1 MFSSETFGIEL
12 RNLWS
17 QHFAGHKAFAWD
29 GIYSQM
35 LKFNVQM
42 ERLLETA
49 DEDDGH
55 VRAARADSGSS
66 TKLNAVGSGDRCT
79 IHPKNHIVGDIP

>member
-1 MFSSETFGIEL
+1 
-12 RNLWS
+12 
-17 QHFAGHKAFAWD
+17 
-29 GIYSQM
+29 M